1 MENDLK
7 TQDLMDALEPI
18 VPAPGTA
25 LDKLVSLFDEVAS
38 LLPNVDLE
46 QISDSDLLRDDT
58 TARVRRTYVL
68 TLNRLYQF
76 MRNSFNETVVTD
88 KETGEKTLVRIPNVK
103 AQVEQAKVA
112 LGYIRHLESM
122 NLAALQ
128 LGRNPKDD
136 VLREQVAE
144 IRGKVSEL
152 AAERSRIE
160 KDLASMPGE
169 AVDGE
174 GRGKASS

>member
-1 MENDLK
+1 MPPSDLK
-7 TQDLMDALEPI
+7 TQDLLEALEPL

-25 LDKLVSLFDEVAS
+25 LDKIAHLFDEVAS
-38 LLPNVDLE
+38 LLPDVDLQ

-76 MRNSFNETVVTD
+76 MRNNFDESVITTH
-88 KETGEKTLVRIPNVK
+88 ETGEKVLVQIPNVK
-103 AQVEQAKVA
+103 AQIEQAKVA
-112 LGYIRHLESM
+112 LGYVRHLESM

-136 VLREQVAE
+136 ELKRQVAE
-144 IRGKVSEL
+144 MRGKMSEL
-152 AAERSRIE
+152 AAARSRVE
-160 KDLASMPGE
+160 KDLASMPGDE
-169 AVDGE
+169 NGE
-174 GRGKASS
+174 GRS